1 MSSMRALI
9 LSSRRAGLALVFAA
23 LAMGGPA
30 AAQDFRVYT
39 AVTEIGP
46 DQASRHVVAR
56 SLTLFHAGRVYD
68 HMEDVGELVI
78 FEPVQDR
85 FYLIRDHVAAEVTLD
100 ELRNMLAAATSAA
113 EQYAGELQ
121 RRGDPEALK
130 ARSQLLFQLQ
140 PQFQT
145 QADPATAQLRLIGTE
160 FTYRVQGAVPDA
172 PEHLA
177 AYVRYADW
185 TARLN
190 AVLHSQGTFPGPRE
204 ALNRALAEH
213 QLLPVSVTLQARDSR
228 DLHLQADHEF
238 RWQLQPIDR
247 DLIHQWEQLRQSDR
261 MQWVSFRE
269 YQHKLLAAADR
280 GGR

>member
-1 MSSMRALI
+1 M
-9 LSSRRAGLALVFAA
+9 LSLAVGGAA
-23 LAMGGPA
+23 V
-30 AAQDFRVYT
+30 AQDFRVYT
-39 AVTEIGP
+39 AVTAFGP
-46 DQASRHVVAR
+46 DQASRRVVAR

-121 RRGDPEALK
+121 HRGDPEALK
-130 ARSQLLFQLQ
+130 ARSQLLFQLR
-140 PQFQT
+140 PQFRIE
-145 QADPATAQLRLIGTE
+145 ADAAAATLQLIGTE
-160 FTYRVQGAVPDA
+160 FTYRVEGAAPEV
-172 PEHLA
+172 PEHLS

-204 ALNRALAEH
+204 ALNRALVEQ
-213 QLLPVSVTLQARDSR
+213 QLLPVSVTLQARDPH

-247 DLIHQWEQLRQSDR
+247 DLIHQWEQLRQSNKV
-261 MQWVSFRE
+261 QWVSFRE
-269 YQHKLLAAADR
+269 YQHKLLAAANR
-280 GGR
+280 SGQ